1 MAVYVLSRISGEGS
15 DRRKGRGDYELSRR
29 EQEDLLFL
37 NEKKIPVVLLLN
49 TGGPVELTDILKQAK
64 NIRAVLNIS
73 QPGQA
78 GGYAMADILFGK
90 AVPSGKLTATWAR
103 HYGDYPSA
111 DTYGYR
117 NGDLEKERIP
127 GGNFRWIPSF

>member
-1 MAVYVLSRISGEGS
+1 MTAEKSC
-15 DRRKGRGDYELSRR
+15 GDYELSRR

-49 TGGPVELTDILKQAK
+49 TGGPVELTDILEQAK

-78 GGYAMADILFGK
+78 GGYAVADILFGK

-103 HYGDYPSA
+103 HYGGVSVS
-111 DTYGYR
+111 GYLWIQER
-117 NGDLEKERIP
+117 RSGKGRIP

>member
-1 MAVYVLSRISGEGS
+1 M
-15 DRRKGRGDYELSRR
+15 
-29 EQEDLLFL
+29 
-37 NEKKIPVVLLLN
+37 LLLN
-49 TGGPVELTDILKQAK
+49 TGGPVELTDILEQAK

-78 GGYAMADILFGK
+78 GGYAVADILFGK

-103 HYGDYPSA
+103 HYGEYPSA

-117 NGDLEKERIP
+117 NGPAPARMTSRNPTAMRREGVRCIFFK
-127 GGNFRWIPSF
+127 

>member
-1 MAVYVLSRISGEGS
+1 MRKDSGSAPAEYRWSGRT
-15 DRRKGRGDYELSRR
+15 DRYFRAG
-29 EQEDLLFL
+29 
-37 NEKKIPVVLLLN
+37 
-49 TGGPVELTDILKQAK
+49 K

-78 GGYAMADILFGK
+78 GGYAVADILFGK

-103 HYGDYPSA
+103 HGIIRQRILM
-111 DTYGYR
+111 DTGTEIWKR
-117 NGDLEKERIP
+117 KNT